1 MLRKGDLAP
10 NFQVMSHE
18 NKPVQL
24 SDFKGKKV
32 VLWFYPKAD
41 TPGCTAEACG
51 FRDRSEEFAAKD
63 AILLGVSFDTVEEN
77 ADFARKYALDYPLL
91 CDTQREIGIKYG
103 ACQDK
108 ADLYAQRIAYLIDE
122 KGLVEEVYAQV
133 DARTFPEHILGEI

>member
-1 MLRKGDLAP
+1 MLKQGDRAP
-10 NFQVMSHE
+10 EFKVMSHE

-24 SDFKGKKV
+24 SDFKGKKI

-63 AILLGVSFDTVEEN
+63 AVLLGVSFDTVEEN
-77 ADFARKYALDYPLL
+77 AAFARKYAVDYPLL
-91 CDTQREIGIKYG
+91 CDTEREIGLKYG
-103 ACQDK
+103 ACQLK
-108 ADLYAQRIAYLIDE
+108 TDLYAQRIAYLIDE
-122 KGLVEEVYAQV
+122 NGLVEEVYAQV